1 METILCAAIWYI
13 NRSFYKN
20 QPKDIEY
27 GYVMCGYRHNDI
39 IRLHTILTHEA
50 TRSETSIQGF
60 ITSENR
66 FVDRKEAKQIA
77 IAAGQYKGNNT
88 SELLFSED
96 LY

>member
-27 GYVMCGYRHNDI
+27 GYVMCGYS
-39 IRLHTILTHEA
+39 ILTHEA